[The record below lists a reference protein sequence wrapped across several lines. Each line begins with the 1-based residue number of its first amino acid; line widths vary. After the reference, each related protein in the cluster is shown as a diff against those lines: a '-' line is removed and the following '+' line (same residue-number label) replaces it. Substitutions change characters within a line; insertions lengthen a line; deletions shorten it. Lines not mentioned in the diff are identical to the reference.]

1 MSATALEHE
10 VARLLRVDHAVTF
23 GYARHALINLLLCTG
38 SRPGDAVVLSPLTC
52 KMVPLALLAAG
63 LAPVYADVSAETLN
77 LAPSRVADAIA
88 AGPGAVLFQ
97 HTYGDPAGITA
108 VAEVAAARSA
118 TLIEDCAHCLPAAG
132 DDPSPGRV
140 GRGAVFSNNLRKP
153 LPAGSGGVAV
163 TDDAALAARL
173 REIRDAYPRRSR
185 AAELA
190 LRVEIWLHAHVLR
203 PSLYW
208 PLFELSRR
216 FQPYY
221 RARPLRLEI
230 DSEITQRALRISEY
244 QAREGARWLAHVD
257 AQARHR
263 RQRCAEY
270 AAALSPVQGLTLPH
284 ADAQRPLYYF
294 PVLVERKDD
303 LLREARRLRIELV
316 AWPLRT
322 PIFPIEDDAELAA
335 YGYQPG
341 SCPVAEDIARRI
353 VGLPTDPPT
362 TPRHRDAVIALL
374 ERHQAGR

>member
-1 MSATALEHE
+1 M
-10 VARLLRVDHAVTF
+10 
-23 GYARHALINLLLCTG
+23 
-38 SRPGDAVVLSPLTC
+38 
-52 KMVPLALLAAG
+52 
-63 LAPVYADVSAETLN
+63 AE
-77 LAPSRVADAIA
+77 IA
-88 AGPGAVLFQ
+88 AAK
-97 HTYGDPAGITA
+97 
-108 VAEVAAARSA
+108 SA
-118 TLIEDCAHCLPAAG
+118 TLIEDCAQCLPAAS

-140 GRGAVFSNNLRKP
+140 GRGAIFSNNLRKP
-153 LPAGSGGVAV
+153 LPAGSGGIAV
-163 TDDAALAARL
+163 TDDAALATRL
-173 REIRDAYPRRSR
+173 REIRDAYPRRSG

-190 LRVEIWLHAHVLR
+190 LRAEIWLHAHVLR

-216 FQPYY
+216 FQPSYTA
-221 RARPLRLEI
+221 RALQLEI
-230 DSEITQRALRISEY
+230 DSEITRRAVRISDY
-244 QAREGARWLAHVD
+244 QARAGARWLAQMD

-270 AAALSPVQGLTLPH
+270 ATALRRVHGLILPL
-284 ADAQRPLYYF
+284 ADVQRPLYYF

-303 LLREARRLRIELV
+303 LLHEARRQRIEMI

-322 PIFPIEDDAELAA
+322 PIYPIEDDAELAA

-374 ERHQAGR
+374 ERHHAGR

>member
-1 MSATALEHE
+1 M
-10 VARLLRVDHAVTF
+10 ARLLRVGHAVTF
-23 GYARHALINLLLCTG
+23 GYARHAMINLLLCTG
-38 SRPGDAVVLSPLTC
+38 SRPGDAVVLSPLTS
-52 KMVPLALLAAG
+52 KIVPLAVLGAG
-63 LAPVYADVSAETLN
+63 LAPVYADVSAATLN
-77 LAPSRVADAIA
+77 LDPPRVADALGA
-88 AGPGAVLFQ
+88 NAGAVIFQ
-97 HTYGDPAGITA
+97 HTYGNPTGIAA
-108 VAEVAAARSA
+108 VAKVAAERSV
-118 TLIEDCAHCLPAAG
+118 TLIEDCAQCLPIAG

-140 GRGAVFSNNLRKP
+140 GRGAIFSNNLRKP

-163 TDDAALAARL
+163 TDDAAVAAQL
-173 REIRDAYPRRSR
+173 RKIRDTYPHRSH

-216 FQPYY
+216 LQPYY
-221 RARPLRLEI
+221 RTRPLRLEI
-230 DSEITQRALRISEY
+230 DSEITRRAVRISKY
-244 QAREGARWLAHVD
+244 QAQEGACWLAQMD

-270 AAALSPVQGLTLPH
+270 AAALCRVRGLTLPH
-284 ADAQRPLYYF
+284 ADVQRPLYYF

-303 LLREARRLRIELV
+303 LLREARRQRIELV

-322 PIFPIEDDAELAA
+322 PIYPIEDDAELAA

-353 VGLPTDPPT
+353 VGLPTDPPA
-362 TPRHRDAVIALL
+362 TPRHRDAVIALI
-374 ERHQAGR
+374 EQHHAGR